1 MAIRMCPHC
10 GNTVPATRVMAF
22 SDGMECPHCQTRV
35 QVTNGSRMAAA
46 AAGLVVAWLVW
57 RITRGSTN
65 ILGFALPVLF
75 AVLAFGIVSPL
86 VLAFTAGLQT
96 APPPQVFE
104 PVAAH
109 GTHGPSVH
117 DHAGGHH

>member
-1 MAIRMCPHC
+1 VATRICPHC
-10 GNTVPATRVMAF
+10 GNTVPATLVMAF
-22 SDGMECPHCQTRV
+22 SDGLECPHCETRL
-35 QVTNGSRMAAA
+35 QVSSGSRMVAS
-46 AAGLVVAWLVW
+46 AAGLVAAWLVW

-75 AVLAFGIVSPL
+75 AILAFGIASPL
-86 VLAFTAGLQT
+86 VLAFTAGLRI

-109 GTHGPSVH
+109 GAHGPSAH
-117 DHAGGHH
+117 GPAGGHH

>member
-1 MAIRMCPHC
+1 MATRICPHC
-10 GNTVPATRVMAF
+10 GNTVPATLVMAF
-22 SDGMECPHCQTRV
+22 SDGLECPHCETRL
-35 QVTNGSRMAAA
+35 QVASGSRMVASAG
-46 AAGLVVAWLVW
+46 GLVAAWLVW

-75 AVLAFGIVSPL
+75 AILAFGVASPL
-86 VLAFTAGLQT
+86 VLAFTAGLRI

-109 GTHGPSVH
+109 GAHGPSIH
-117 DHAGGHH
+117 GPAGGHH

>member
-1 MAIRMCPHC
+1 MAIRICPHC
-10 GNTVPATRVMAF
+10 GNSVPATLVMAL
-22 SDGMECPHCQTRV
+22 SDGMECPHCQTRL
-35 QVTNGSRMAAA
+35 QVAAGSRMVATV
-46 AAGLVVAWLVW
+46 AGLAVAWLVW
-57 RITRGSTN
+57 RVTRDSAN

-75 AVLAFGIVSPL
+75 AILAFGIVSPL
-86 VLAFTAGLQT
+86 VLAFTAGLRI

-109 GTHGPSVH
+109 GTHGQGVH

>member
-1 MAIRMCPHC
+1 MATRICPHC
-10 GNTVPATRVMAF
+10 GNTVPATLVMAF
-22 SDGMECPHCQTRV
+22 SDGLECPHCQTRL
-35 QVTNGSRMAAA
+35 QVASGSRMVAS
-46 AAGLVVAWLVW
+46 AAGLVAAWLVW

-75 AVLAFGIVSPL
+75 AILAFGIASPL
-86 VLAFTAGLQT
+86 VLAFTAALRI

-109 GTHGPSVH
+109 GAHGPSVH
-117 DHAGGHH
+117 GPAGGHH